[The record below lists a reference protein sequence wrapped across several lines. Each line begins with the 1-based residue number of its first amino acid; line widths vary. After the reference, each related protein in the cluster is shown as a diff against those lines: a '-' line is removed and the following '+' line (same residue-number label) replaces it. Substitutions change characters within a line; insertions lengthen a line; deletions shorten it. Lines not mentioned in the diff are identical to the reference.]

1 LEEINMNSLDVRRA
15 LFERMIPFNH
25 KLAPLFIR
33 DSLHSIIP
41 EGTEHIFVMG
51 IGSNVI
57 NGDSLGPFVGTLLHN
72 LYPKHLT
79 IFGNLQSPLDAQTL
93 VPQVSGITLPK
104 NSFVIA
110 IDSVLGSE
118 RIVNSIVVRDGSILP
133 GSGLGKNLPPIG
145 DCSIMGVVL
154 ENNPTLECSLLS
166 TNLHLIYTMA
176 TNIAKGISL
185 AVRQYY
191 KYPSIHPLLQHG

>member
-1 LEEINMNSLDVRRA
+1 MNNRNAMDVRLTR
-15 LFERMIPFNH
+15 FDRIFPFNH

-33 DSLHSIIP
+33 DTLHSLIP
-41 EGTEHIFVMG
+41 EGTQHIYVIG

-72 LYPKHLT
+72 RYPNHLT
-79 IFGNLQSPLDAQTL
+79 VMGNLQYPLDAQTL
-93 VPQVSGITLPK
+93 VPKFSRMTLPK

-118 RIVNSIVVRDGSILP
+118 GIVNSIVVQNGSLLP
-133 GSGLGKNLPPIG
+133 GSGLGKKLPPFG

-154 ENNPTLECSLLS
+154 ENDPAVECSLLS

-191 KYPSIHPLLQHG
+191 KYPSQHPIF

>member
-1 LEEINMNSLDVRRA
+1 MNGLDVKRA

-51 IGSNVI
+51 IGSNII
-57 NGDSLGPFVGTLLHN
+57 NGDSLGPFVGTLLQN

-79 IFGNLQSPLDAQTL
+79 VVGNLLSPLDAQAL
-93 VPQVSGITLPK
+93 VPRVSRITLPK

-110 IDSVLGSE
+110 IDSVLGSK
-118 RIVNSIVVRDGSILP
+118 RFVNSIVVRDSSLLP

-154 ENNPTLECSLLS
+154 DNDPTMECSIFS

-191 KYPSIHPLLQHG
+191 KYPSDHPILHHC

>member
-1 LEEINMNSLDVRRA
+1 MNALNVRLD
-15 LFERMIPFNH
+15 LFEKIIPFNH

-41 EGTEHIFVMG
+41 EGTEHIFVIG
-51 IGSNVI
+51 IGSNII

-72 LYPKHLT
+72 LYPQHLT
-79 IFGNLQSPLDAQTL
+79 VVGNLQSPLDGQTL
-93 VPQVSGITLPK
+93 VPKVSQITLPQ

-118 RIVNSIVVRDGSILP
+118 RIVNSIVVRDGSLLP
-133 GSGLGKNLPPIG
+133 GSGLGKKLPAIG

-154 ENNPTLECSLLS
+154 ENDPTLECSLLS

-185 AVRQYY
+185 AIRQYY
-191 KYPSIHPLLQHG
+191 KYPSCHPLLQNC